1 MIDRRLV
8 RFCLATCL
16 ATAMA
21 APVPALAATPPEV
34 RANADRAAQAIE
46 ARMIAWR
53 RDLHQNPEL
62 GNAEVRTA
70 KLVAAHL
77 KKLGMKVRTGVAK
90 TGVVAVL
97 EGGRPGPTV
106 ALRADM
112 DALPVKEESGLPFAS
127 KATGTYRGQTVP
139 VMHACGHDTHVAMLM
154 ATAEILA
161 GMRKDLPGKV
171 VFLFQPAEE
180 GPSDFEPGTG
190 RTWGAKAMIEQGAVA
205 DPKPDAVFGL
215 HVFAG
220 MPAGMIAW
228 RSGPLMASSDSYSV
242 TVTGRQTH
250 GALPWRGVDPVVAAA
265 QVVTGLQT
273 IVARQMDITKEPAI
287 VTVGQIHGGVRYNI
301 IPDSVTMEGTIR
313 AFDEG
318 MRADIH
324 ERVKRTAEQIAA
336 SSGATAKTEVTRTYD
351 VTTNHEALTARMAPT
366 LVRVA
371 GDKPWTDKVQKSTGA
386 EDFSEL
392 NRVAPSLFLFLGVSP
407 EAQVATAAANHSP
420 RFTVDESGLIQ
431 GVRALTHLTIDY
443 LNGEGAPRP

>member
-1 MIDRRLV
+1 MLHRRLARMGV
-8 RFCLATCL
+8 TSILGL
-16 ATAMA
+16 MA
-21 APVPALAATPPEV
+21 VAPTGALAATPPEV
-34 RANADRAAQAIE
+34 RSAADQAAQAIE
-46 ARMIAWR
+46 KRMIEWR
-53 RDLHQNPEL
+53 RDFHANPEL
-62 GNAEVRTA
+62 GNAEVRTS

-77 KKLGMKVRTGVAK
+77 KKLGLKVRTGVAQ

-97 EGGRPGPTV
+97 EGGKPGPTV

-112 DALPVKEESGLPFAS
+112 DALPVKEETGLPFAS

-180 GPSDFEPGTG
+180 GPSDFEAGTG
-190 RTWGAKAMIEQGAVA
+190 KTWGAKAMVEQGALA

-215 HVFAG
+215 HVFSG
-220 MPAGMIAW
+220 MPAGQIAW
-228 RSGPLMASSDSYSV
+228 RSGPLMASADSYAV

-273 IVARQMDITKEPAI
+273 IVSRQLDLTKEPAI
-287 VTVGQIHGGVRYNI
+287 VSVGQIHGGVRYNI
-301 IPDSVTMEGTIR
+301 IPDSVTFEGTIR

-318 MRADIH
+318 MRSDIH
-324 ERVKRTAEQIAA
+324 ERVKRTSESIAA
-336 SSGATAKTEVTRTYD
+336 ASGAKAEAKVTKIYD
-351 VTTNHEALTARMAPT
+351 VTSNDPALTERMTPT

-371 GDKPWTDKVQKSTGA
+371 GNKPFNGNVAKSTGA

-392 NRVAPSLFLFLGVSP
+392 SRVAPSLFLFLGVSTP
-407 EAQVATAAANHSP
+407 GEETTAAANHSP
-420 RFTVDESGLIQ
+420 LFKVDESGLIQ

-443 LNGEGAPRP
+443 LNGEGAK

>member
-1 MIDRRLV
+1 MLHRRLA
-8 RFCLATCL
+8 RMGATSIL
-16 ATAMA
+16 GLMAVAPTA
-21 APVPALAATPPEV
+21 ALAATPPEV
-34 RANADRAAQAIE
+34 RSAADQAAQAIE
-46 ARMIAWR
+46 KRMIAWR
-53 RDLHQNPEL
+53 RDFHANPEL
-62 GNAEVRTA
+62 GNAEVRTS

-77 KKLGMKVRTGVAK
+77 KKLGLKVRAGVAQ

-97 EGGRPGPTV
+97 EGGKPGPTV

-112 DALPVKEESGLPFAS
+112 DALPVKEETGLPFAS

-154 ATAEILA
+154 ATAEILSN
-161 GMRKDLPGKV
+161 MRKDLPGKV

-180 GPSDFEPGTG
+180 GPSDFEAGTG
-190 RTWGAKAMIEQGAVA
+190 KTWGAKAMVEQGALA

-215 HVFAG
+215 HVFSG
-220 MPAGMIAW
+220 MPAGQIAW
-228 RSGPLMASSDSYSV
+228 RSGPLMASADSYSV

-273 IVARQMDITKEPAI
+273 IVSRQLDLTKEPAI
-287 VTVGQIHGGVRYNI
+287 VSVGQIHGGVRYNI
-301 IPDSVTMEGTIR
+301 IPDSVTFEGTIR

-318 MRADIH
+318 MRSDIH
-324 ERVKRTAEQIAA
+324 ERVKRTSESIAA
-336 SSGATAKTEVTRTYD
+336 ASGAKAEAKVTKIYD
-351 VTTNHEALTARMAPT
+351 VTSNDPALTERMTPT

-371 GDKPWTDKVQKSTGA
+371 GSKPFNGNVAKSTGA

-392 NRVAPSLFLFLGVSP
+392 SRVAPSLFLFLGVSTP
-407 EAQVATAAANHSP
+407 GEETTAAANHSP
-420 RFTVDESGLIQ
+420 LFKVDESGLIQ

-443 LNGEGAPRP
+443 LNGEGAK

>member
-1 MIDRRLV
+1 MLHRRLA
-8 RFCLATCL
+8 RMGATSIL
-16 ATAMA
+16 GLMAVAPTA
-21 APVPALAATPPEV
+21 ALAATPPEV
-34 RANADRAAQAIE
+34 RSAADQAAQAIE
-46 ARMIAWR
+46 KRMIAWR
-53 RDLHQNPEL
+53 RDFHANPEL
-62 GNAEVRTA
+62 GNAEVRTS

-77 KKLGMKVRTGVAK
+77 KKLGLKVRTGVAQ

-97 EGGRPGPTV
+97 EGGKPGPTV

-112 DALPVKEESGLPFAS
+112 DALPVKEETGLPFAS

-154 ATAEILA
+154 ATAEILSN
-161 GMRKDLPGKV
+161 MRKDLPGKV

-180 GPSDFEPGTG
+180 GPSDFEAGTG
-190 RTWGAKAMIEQGAVA
+190 KTWGAKAMVEQGALA

-215 HVFAG
+215 HVFSG
-220 MPAGMIAW
+220 MPAGQIAW
-228 RSGPLMASSDSYSV
+228 RSGPLMASADSYSV

-273 IVARQMDITKEPAI
+273 IVSRQLDLTKEPAI
-287 VTVGQIHGGVRYNI
+287 VSVGQIHGGVRYNI
-301 IPDSVTMEGTIR
+301 IPDSVTFEGTIR

-318 MRADIH
+318 MRSDIH
-324 ERVKRTAEQIAA
+324 ERVKRTSESIAA
-336 SSGATAKTEVTRTYD
+336 ASGAKAEAKVTKIYD
-351 VTTNHEALTARMAPT
+351 VTSHDPALTERMTPT

-371 GDKPWTDKVQKSTGA
+371 GSKPFNGNVAKSTGA

-392 NRVAPSLFLFLGVSP
+392 SRVAPSLFLFLGVTKP
-407 EAQVATAAANHSP
+407 GEEANAAANHSP
-420 RFTVDESGLIQ
+420 KFMVDESGLIQ

-443 LNGEGAPRP
+443 LNGEGAK

>member
-1 MIDRRLV
+1 MHETFARTGL
-8 RFCLATCL
+8 FALAIAL
-16 ATAMA
+16 A
-21 APVPALAATPPEV
+21 APTLAATPAATTAE
-34 RANADRAAQAIE
+34 ADRAAKAIE
-46 ARMIAWR
+46 ARMIEWR
-53 RDLHQNPEL
+53 RDFHAHPEL

-77 KKLGMKVRTGVAK
+77 KKLGLKVRPGVAQ

-97 EGGRPGPTV
+97 EGGKPGPVV

-112 DALPVKEESGLPFAS
+112 DALPVKEENNLPFAS

-161 GMRKDLPGKV
+161 NMRKDLPGKV

-180 GPSDFEPGTG
+180 GPSDFEAGTG
-190 RTWGAKAMIEQGAVA
+190 RTWGAKAMVEQGALA

-215 HVFAG
+215 HVFSG
-220 MPAGMIAW
+220 MPAGQIAW
-228 RSGPLMASSDSYSV
+228 RGGPLMASADSYSV

-273 IVARQMDITKEPAI
+273 IVSRQLDITKEPAI
-287 VTVGQIHGGVRYNI
+287 VSVGQIHGGVRYNI
-301 IPDSVTMEGTIR
+301 IPDSVMFEGTIR
-313 AFDEG
+313 AFDEA
-318 MRADIH
+318 MRSDIH
-324 ERVKRTAEQIAA
+324 ARVKHTSEQIAA
-336 SSGATAKTEVTRTYD
+336 ASGAKADAKVTRIYD
-351 VTTNHEALTARMAPT
+351 VTSNDEGLTAKMAPT
-366 LVRVA
+366 LIRVA
-371 GDKPWTDKVQKSTGA
+371 GDKPWNDKVQKSTGA

-392 NRVAPSLFLFLGVSP
+392 SRVAPSLFLFLGVSKP
-407 EAQVATAAANHSP
+407 EEAATAAANHSP
-420 RFTVDESGLIQ
+420 RFMVDESGLIQ

-443 LNGEGAPRP
+443 LHGAGAAKP

>member
-1 MIDRRLV
+1 MIDRRFA
-8 RFCLATCL
+8 RFCLGSVL
-16 ATAMA
+16 AVVA
-21 APVPALAATPPEV
+21 APMSALADTPPEV

-46 ARMIAWR
+46 AKMIAWR
-53 RDLHQNPEL
+53 RDFHQNPEL

-70 KLVAAHL
+70 KTVAAHL
-77 KKLGMKVRTGVAK
+77 KKLGLNVRTGVAQ

-112 DALPVKEESGLPFAS
+112 DALPVKEETGLPFAS

-139 VMHACGHDTHVAMLM
+139 VMHACGHDTHIAMLM

-180 GPSDFEPGTG
+180 GPSDFEAGTG
-190 RTWGAKAMIEQGAVA
+190 KTWGAKAMVEQGALA

-215 HVFAG
+215 HVFSGLEAG
-220 MPAGMIAW
+220 KIAW
-228 RSGPLMASSDSYSV
+228 RPGPLMASADSYSV

-273 IVARQMDITKEPAI
+273 IVSRQLDLTKEPAI
-287 VTVGQIHGGVRYNI
+287 VSVGQIHGGVRYNI

-318 MRADIH
+318 MRSDIH
-324 ERVKRTAEQIAA
+324 ERVTRTAEQIAA
-336 SSGATAKTEVTRTYD
+336 GSGAKAEAKVTKIYD
-351 VTTNHEALTARMAPT
+351 VTANDAALTARMAPT
-366 LVRVA
+366 LIRVA
-371 GDKPWTDKVQKSTGA
+371 GAKPWTDDVQKSTGA
-386 EDFSEL
+386 EDFSEFS
-392 NRVAPSLFLFLGVSP
+392 RVAPSLFFFLGVTP
-407 EAQVATAAANHSP
+407 PAEVKTAAANHSP
-420 RFTVDESGLIQ
+420 HFMVDESGLIQ

-443 LNGEGAPRP
+443 LNGEGAKQP

>member
-1 MIDRRLV
+1 
-8 RFCLATCL
+8 
-16 ATAMA
+16 
-21 APVPALAATPPEV
+21 
-34 RANADRAAQAIE
+34 
-46 ARMIAWR
+46 
-53 RDLHQNPEL
+53 
-62 GNAEVRTA
+62 
-70 KLVAAHL
+70 
-77 KKLGMKVRTGVAK
+77 
-90 TGVVAVL
+90 
-97 EGGRPGPTV
+97 
-106 ALRADM
+106 
-112 DALPVKEESGLPFAS
+112 
-127 KATGTYRGQTVP
+127 
-139 VMHACGHDTHVAMLM
+139 
-154 ATAEILA
+154 
-161 GMRKDLPGKV
+161 
-171 VFLFQPAEE
+171 
-180 GPSDFEPGTG
+180 
-190 RTWGAKAMIEQGAVA
+190 
-205 DPKPDAVFGL
+205 
-215 HVFAG
+215 
-220 MPAGMIAW
+220 
-228 RSGPLMASSDSYSV
+228 
-242 TVTGRQTH
+242 
-250 GALPWRGVDPVVAAA
+250 
-265 QVVTGLQT
+265 
-273 IVARQMDITKEPAI
+273 
-287 VTVGQIHGGVRYNI
+287 VRYNI

>member
-1 MIDRRLV
+1 MLHRRFARFGFASAFALLV
-8 RFCLATCL
+8 AT
-16 ATAMA
+16 
-21 APVPALAATPPEV
+21 PALAATPPEV
-34 RANADRAAQAIE
+34 RAGADQAAQAIQPK
-46 ARMIAWR
+46 MIEWR
-53 RDLHQNPEL
+53 RDFHQNPEL

-70 KLVAAHL
+70 KIVAAHL
-77 KKLGMKVRTGVAK
+77 KKLGMKVRTGVAQ

-97 EGGRPGPTV
+97 EGGKPGPTV

-112 DALPVKEESGLPFAS
+112 DALPVKEETGLPFAS

-161 GMRKDLPGKV
+161 GMKKGLPGKV

-180 GPSDFEPGTG
+180 GPSDFEAGTG
-190 RTWGAKAMIEQGAVA
+190 KTWGAKAMVEQGAL

-215 HVFAG
+215 HVFSG

-228 RSGPLMASSDSYSV
+228 RGGPLMAAVDSYSV

-250 GALPWRGVDPVVAAA
+250 GALPWRGVDPVVTAA

-273 IVARQMDITKEPAI
+273 IVARQLDITKEPAV

-301 IPDSVTMEGTIR
+301 IPDSVTLEGTIR
-313 AFDEG
+313 SFDEG
-318 MRADIH
+318 MRDDIH
-324 ERVKRTAEQIAA
+324 ARVKRTAEQIAG
-336 SSGATAKTEVTRTYD
+336 SQGAAAETKVTKIYD
-351 VTTNHEALTARMAPT
+351 VTANDEALSARMTPT

-386 EDFSEL
+386 EDFSEFGH
-392 NRVAPSLFLFLGVSP
+392 VAPSLFLFLGVSAP
-407 EAQVATAAANHSP
+407 AEAATAAANHSP
-420 RFTVDESGLIQ
+420 KFIVDESGLIQ

-443 LNGEGAPRP
+443 LNGEGAGSR

>member
-1 MIDRRLV
+1 MHHHRV
-8 RFCLATCL
+8 RAGLFALAAAL
-16 ATAMA
+16 AG
-21 APVPALAATPPEV
+21 PALAQTPAATT
-34 RANADRAAQAIE
+34 AAADRAAQAIE
-46 ARMIAWR
+46 ARMIEWR
-53 RDLHQNPEL
+53 RDLHANPEL

-70 KLVAAHL
+70 KIVAAHL

-97 EGGRPGPTV
+97 EGGKPGPTV

-112 DALPVKEESGLPFAS
+112 DALPVKEETGLPFAS

-154 ATAEILA
+154 ATAEVLA
-161 GMRKDLPGKV
+161 GMKKDLPGKV

-180 GPSDFEPGTG
+180 GPSDFEAGTG
-190 RTWGAKAMIEQGAVA
+190 QTWGAKAMVEQGALA

-215 HVFAG
+215 HVFSG

-228 RSGPLMASSDSYSV
+228 RGGPLMASADSYSV

-273 IVARQMDITKEPAI
+273 IVSRQLDISKEPAI
-287 VTVGQIHGGVRYNI
+287 VSVGQIHGGVRYNI
-301 IPDSVTMEGTIR
+301 IPDSVTFEGTIR

-324 ERVKRTAEQIAA
+324 ARVKQTSEAIAA
-336 SSGATAKTEVTRTYD
+336 ASGAKADTKVTKIYD
-351 VTTNHEALTARMAPT
+351 VTSNDPTLAEAMTPT

-371 GDKPWTDKVQKSTGA
+371 GDRPWTANVQKSTGA

-392 NRVAPSLFLFLGVSP
+392 SRVAPSLFLFLGVSKP
-407 EAQVATAAANHSP
+407 EEAATAAANHSP
-420 RFTVDESGLIQ
+420 RFMVDESGLIQ
-431 GVRALTHLTIDY
+431 GLRALTHLTIDY
-443 LNGEGAPRP
+443 LHGAGAKRP

>member
-1 MIDRRLV
+1 MIDRRFAKLLLLSAV
-8 RFCLATCL
+8 AWSG
-16 ATAMA
+16 
-21 APVPALAATPPEV
+21 LAAAETPAAT
-34 RANADRAAQAIE
+34 RSAADAAAKAIE
-46 ARMIAWR
+46 PKMIEWR
-53 RDLHQNPEL
+53 RDFHANPEL
-62 GNAEVRTA
+62 GNVETRTA
-70 KLVAAHL
+70 KIVAAHL
-77 KKLGMKVRTGVAK
+77 KKLGMKVRTGVAQ

-97 EGGRPGPTV
+97 EGGKPGPTV

-161 GMRKDLPGKV
+161 GMKNELPGKV

-180 GPSDFEPGTG
+180 GPSDFEAGTG
-190 RTWGAKAMIEQGAVA
+190 KTWGAKAMVEQGALA

-215 HVFAG
+215 HVFSG

-228 RSGPLMASSDSYSV
+228 RSGPLMASADSYSV

-273 IVARQMDITKEPAI
+273 IVSRQLDITKEPAI
-287 VTVGQIHGGVRYNI
+287 VSVGQIHGGVRYNI
-301 IPDSVTMEGTIR
+301 IPDSVTLEGTIR

-324 ERVKRTAEQIAA
+324 ERVKRTSESIAA
-336 SSGATAKTEVTRTYD
+336 GSGATAQAKVTKIYD
-351 VTTNHEALTARMAPT
+351 VTSNDPALTAKMAPT
-366 LVRVA
+366 LMRVA
-371 GDKPWTDKVQKSTGA
+371 GDRVNANVQKSTGA

-392 NRVAPSLFLFLGVSP
+392 SRVAPSLFLFLGVTKP
-407 EAQVATAAANHSP
+407 GEEANAAANHSP
-420 RFTVDESGLIQ
+420 KFMVDESGLIQ

-443 LNGEGAPRP
+443 LNGV

>member
-1 MIDRRLV
+1 MLHRRLAQMG
-8 RFCLATCL
+8 ATSIL
-16 ATAMA
+16 GLMAVAPTA
-21 APVPALAATPPEV
+21 ALAATPPEV
-34 RANADRAAQAIE
+34 RSAADQAAQAIE
-46 ARMIAWR
+46 KRMIEWR
-53 RDLHQNPEL
+53 RDFHANPEL
-62 GNAEVRTA
+62 GNAEVRTS

-77 KKLGMKVRTGVAK
+77 KKLGLKVRTGVAQ

-97 EGGRPGPTV
+97 EGGKPGPTV

-112 DALPVKEESGLPFAS
+112 DALPVKEETGLPFAS

-154 ATAEILA
+154 ATAEILSN
-161 GMRKDLPGKV
+161 MRKDLPGKV

-180 GPSDFEPGTG
+180 GPSDFEAGTG
-190 RTWGAKAMIEQGAVA
+190 KTWGAKAMVEQGALA

-215 HVFAG
+215 HVFSG
-220 MPAGMIAW
+220 MPAGQIAW
-228 RSGPLMASSDSYSV
+228 RSGPLMASADSYSV

-273 IVARQMDITKEPAI
+273 IVSRQLDLTKEPAI
-287 VTVGQIHGGVRYNI
+287 VSVGQIHGGVRYNI
-301 IPDSVTMEGTIR
+301 IPDSVTLEGTIR

-318 MRADIH
+318 MRSDIH
-324 ERVKRTAEQIAA
+324 ERVKRTSESIAA
-336 SSGATAKTEVTRTYD
+336 ASGAKADAKVTKIYD
-351 VTTNHEALTARMAPT
+351 VTSNDPALTERMTPT

-371 GDKPWTDKVQKSTGA
+371 GSKPFNGNVAKSTGA

-392 NRVAPSLFLFLGVSP
+392 SRVAPSLFLFLGVSTP
-407 EAQVATAAANHSP
+407 GEETTAAANHSP
-420 RFTVDESGLIQ
+420 LFKVDESGLIQ

-443 LNGEGAPRP
+443 LNGEGAK